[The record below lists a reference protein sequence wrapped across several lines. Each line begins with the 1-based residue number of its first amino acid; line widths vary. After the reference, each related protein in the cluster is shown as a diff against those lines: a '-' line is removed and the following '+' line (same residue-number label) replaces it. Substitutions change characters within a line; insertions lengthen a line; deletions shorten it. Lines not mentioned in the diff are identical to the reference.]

1 MMVYIVEGRCGEY
14 SDHRTWNVCA
24 YMNRESA
31 KAKVADL
38 TQKVAAAKVKF
49 GEEEI
54 QYAHSDSAKEI
65 AEFIGD
71 PYFQSDYTGT
81 SYYLSEVDVVDLG
94 WTSM

>member
-1 MMVYIVEGRCGEY
+1 
-14 SDHRTWNVCA
+14 VCA

-31 KAKVADL
+31 KAKVEDL

-49 GEEEI
+49 GEEEV
-54 QYAHSDSAKEI
+54 QYVHSDSAKEI

-71 PYFQSDYTGT
+71 PHFQSDYTGT